1 MIGTFGL
8 SRGIM
13 DKFDDDRKFLDF
25 LFQNALSSNFDMGEI
40 DLDEDETIESFMNKM
55 EDHMRSQFEK

>member
-1 MIGTFGL
+1 MGK
-8 SRGIM
+8 SE
-13 DKFDDDRKFLDF
+13 DDRKFLDF
-25 LFQNALSSNFDMGEI
+25 LFRNALDANFDMSEI